1 MDNSIK
7 KLQNLKISTP
17 DRYVITQDKIQ
28 SLLSDKNEGSLYVMV
43 GFTKGTTFQDEMI
56 LIFLKKE
63 TLLSGMNTSVGTLI
77 ILIAH
82 QKNMKRNIKSHGVEN
97 FKLYDKA
104 NGNQES
110 YQKHSKIQNPSL
122 SLPKRDGYL

>member
-7 KLQNLKISTP
+7 KFQNLKISSP

-43 GFTKGTTFQDEMI
+43 GFTKGTIFWDEMI

-63 TLLSGMNTSVGTLI
+63 TLLPGMNTSVGTLI

-82 QKNMKRNIKSHGVEN
+82 QKNMKRNIKSDGVEN
-97 FKLYDKA
+97 FKLYYKA

-110 YQKHSKIQNPSL
+110 YQKHSKSL
-122 SLPKRDGYL
+122 SLPKRDSYL